1 MHVLISAD
9 MEGATGVTWPEDV
22 EPGSARW
29 EYFRHLLTA
38 DVNAAVAG
46 FFSAGAT
53 EVTVN
58 EAHASMRNLVLGE
71 LDERAAALIGR
82 NKPFGMMQG
91 IDAGADAV
99 AFVGY
104 HAGAGRPGVLAHTY
118 LGSTIVSV
126 RINGRPA
133 SEGAMNAALAAEFGV
148 PVVLVTGDD
157 ATCADARDWAPG
169 AELVPVKYCVDRYSA
184 RCLPPAR
191 TAALIREAAARGLAR
206 RSRPDPPSGPFTY
219 EVEFDATNPV
229 TAVTGIPGVEQAGER
244 SVAFTLPTM
253 AQAVR
258 CFRAVAALA
267 AASTEAGY
275 G

>member
-22 EPGSARW
+22 QPGSARW

-71 LDERAAALIGR
+71 LDERAAALVGR

-118 LGSTIVSV
+118 LGTTIVSV

-191 TAALIREAAARGLAR
+191 TAALIRDAAARGLAR

>member
-71 LDERAAALIGR
+71 LDERAAALVGR

-118 LGSTIVSV
+118 LGTTIVSV

-191 TAALIREAAARGLAR
+191 TAALIRDAAARGLAR

>member
-191 TAALIREAAARGLAR
+191 TAALIREAAARGLAS

-219 EVEFDATNPV
+219 EVEFGATNPV

>member
-9 MEGATGVTWPEDV
+9 MEGVTGVTWPEDV
-22 EPGSARW
+22 EPGTARW
-29 EYFRHLLTA
+29 EYFRQMLTG
-38 DVNAAVAG
+38 DVNAASAG
-46 FFSAGAT
+46 FFDAGAT

-58 EAHASMRNLVLGE
+58 EAHSTMRNLLLDA
-71 LDERAAALIGR
+71 LDERAVALTGR

-91 IDAGADAV
+91 IGDAVDAV

-118 LGSTIVSV
+118 LGTTILDVQ
-126 RINGRPA
+126 INGQQA
-133 SEGAMNAALAAEFGV
+133 SEGMMNALLAAEFGV

-157 ATCADARDWAPG
+157 KACADAAGWAAD
-169 AELVPVKYCVDRYSA
+169 AERVPVKFCVDRFTA

-191 TAALIREAAARGLAR
+191 TAALIHDAASRSLTGLDKPP
-206 RSRPDPPSGPFTY
+206 RPEGPFTY

-229 TAVTGIPGVEQAGER
+229 TAVTGVPGVSQTAER
-244 SVAFTLPTM
+244 RVAFTLPTM
-253 AQAVR
+253 AEAIR
-258 CFRAVAALA
+258 CFRAVSVLA
-267 AASTEAGY
+267 SASIEVGY